1 MAFPDTIVNFPTM
14 QNITASDSVLIA
26 QYQQAM
32 LNQDTTLALEILSQI
47 SDYTKKI
54 ISASYLNSIGTTVK
68 ALELYYLEKY
78 SPAIVV
84 SSTQPVHQGK
94 TDLWFQITGTN
105 T

>member
-14 QNITASDSVLIA
+14 QNITASDGALIA

-32 LNQDTTLALEILSQI
+32 LNQDTTLALEILSRI
-47 SDYTKKI
+47 SNYTRKI
-54 ISASYLNSIGTTVK
+54 ITASYLNSIGTTVK

-84 SSTQPVHQGK
+84 SSTQPVHQGE